1 MLPPSVPVRSSTGHR
16 LVLVALVLGLVL
28 GAAAVGLTWFVSGR
42 TAAATELPPSDAGTD
57 AVTAC
62 AALARIPTVAVS
74 SAGRSPAYYRLAGAA
89 SLAQAAA
96 AGDAR
101 YRSLADA
108 LTKVVDIAQR
118 SLDDTQAARAMDSA
132 RAACANL

>member
-42 TAAATELPPSDAGTD
+42 TAAATELPPSDPGTD
-57 AVTAC
+57 AVSAC
-62 AALARIPTVAVS
+62 AALARIPAAAVA
-74 SAGRSPAYYRLAGAA
+74 ADRSPAYYRLAGAA

-96 AGDAR
+96 AGDAH

-108 LTKVVDIAQR
+108 LTKVVDDANH
-118 SLDDTQAARAMDSA
+118 SLDDTQAARAMAAA
-132 RAACANL
+132 RAACADL